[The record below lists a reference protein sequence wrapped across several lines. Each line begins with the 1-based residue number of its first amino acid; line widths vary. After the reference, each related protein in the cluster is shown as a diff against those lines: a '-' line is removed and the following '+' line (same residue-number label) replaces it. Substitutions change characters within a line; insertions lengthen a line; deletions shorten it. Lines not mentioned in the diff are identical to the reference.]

1 MTRARPTVS
10 DLRALKG
17 QGQRTMLRI
26 ETLDEARAAEDAQ
39 IDIVSL
45 PPDLIFHPEYRAQC
59 FQYDWTHPPRSRNT
73 R

>member
-26 ETLDEARAAEDAQ
+26 ETLDEARAAEAAQ

-45 PPDLIFHPEYRAQC
+45 PPDLIFHPEYRKVAPV
-59 FQYDWTHPPRSRNT
+59 FSA
-73 R
+73 